1 MTIKRIDPED
11 RWSEAVI
18 YNDTVYYTAVPENL
32 SGDIIEQTADTLAAI
47 DVLLQRVGSDKS
59 KILDATLFLAD
70 KADFAGMNQAWDA
83 WVAKGS
89 RQYVVLFR
97 LNSCILNIK

>member
-18 YNDTVYYTAVPENL
+18 HNDTIYYTAVPENL

-47 DVLLQRVGSDKS
+47 DVLLQRVGSDKTQ
-59 KILDATLFLAD
+59 ILDVTIF
-70 KADFAGMNQAWDA
+70 
-83 WVAKGS
+83 
-89 RQYVVLFR
+89 
-97 LNSCILNIK
+97 